1 MSLGPFDLNGM
12 EFLQLYCVLLAFA
25 VFAGQI
31 IPSLMR
37 PAGRPRSIGDVEQ
50 IAFLAGGIRRLSESV
65 VAKLMAAGG
74 LAVSAKGQV
83 NLVSRD
89 VATTPL
95 EKAILNTAMPI
106 RWKYL
111 MGRVEPSATLL
122 KRKLVQAGLMSD
134 DLASQR
140 IRQMQT
146 LPYAALLIFG
156 ATKLMVGLMRDRPV
170 GFLVALLIATFII
183 GAIRF
188 SKLDRRTEAGIVAL
202 ESAARAAQRL
212 RNAPTAPEMGH
223 AVALFGTVVLAGSL
237 YESLHMMR
245 RGSDGGGNSGGGYG
259 SVGGSGCGGSGCG
272 GGGCGGCGS

>member
-37 PAGRPRSIGDVEQ
+37 PAGRPGSIIDVEQ

-74 LAVSAKGQV
+74 LAVSTKGQV

-106 RWKYL
+106 RWSHL
-111 MGRVEPSATLL
+111 MGRMEPSAMLL

-156 ATKLMVGLMRDRPV
+156 ATKLMIGLMRDRPV
-170 GFLVALLIATFII
+170 GFLAALLIATFII

-202 ESAARAAQRL
+202 ESAARVSRRL
-212 RNAPTAPEMGH
+212 RDAPTAPEMGH

-245 RGSDGGGNSGGGYG
+245 RGSDGGGNSGGGCG

>member
-37 PAGRPRSIGDVEQ
+37 PAGRPGSISDVEQ
-50 IAFLAGGIRRLSESV
+50 IAFLAGGISRLSESV

-134 DLASQR
+134 DLIGQR
-140 IRQMQT
+140 IRLMQT

-156 ATKLMVGLMRDRPV
+156 ATKLTIGLMRDRPV
-170 GFLVALLIATFII
+170 GFLAALLIATFII

-202 ESAARAAQRL
+202 ESAARVSRRL
-212 RNAPTAPEMGH
+212 RDAPTAPEMGH

-245 RGSDGGGNSGGGYG
+245 RGSDSGGNSGGGCG

>member
-37 PAGRPRSIGDVEQ
+37 PTGRPGLISDVEQ

-83 NLVSRD
+83 NLVSRARC
-89 VATTPL
+89 ATNPMRL
-95 EKAILNTAMPI
+95 RRVKAMPI

-111 MGRVEPSATLL
+111 VGRVEPSAMLL
-122 KRKLVQAGLMSD
+122 TRQLVQAGLMSD

-140 IRQMQT
+140 IRLMQT

-156 ATKLMVGLMRDRPV
+156 ATKLVIGLMRDKPV
-170 GFLVALLIATFII
+170 GFLAALLIATVII

-245 RGSDGGGNSGGGYG
+245 RGADNGSNGGGGCGSSGSSGGG
-259 SVGGSGCGGSGCG
+259 GGGGCG
-272 GGGCGGCGS
+272 GGGCGGCS